1 MLREATFG
9 LVNGDLSR
17 RQFLVLTKAA
27 GVSAAAAGQL
37 AGAASAQNAD
47 VDALPP
53 GGNFMTLKN
62 ATGGKI
68 TCETLRAWGVTHV
81 FGNTGA
87 YEAGLVDA
95 LVDYPDIQYVLGLH
109 EGPVVAMADGFAR
122 ITGETSFVNVH
133 SITGAANALGLIV
146 NAYADNSPMV
156 ISVGFSASSGE
167 NIGVFTETAKVES
180 IAELYTKLSFRASN
194 PDNLAN
200 SLRRSLRL
208 AAATPPGPVFLGV
221 NADVW
226 SGKVP
231 KTRVIPA
238 ERSASAGPLHPGRE
252 DIEVAAAMLARA
264 RNPLLI
270 AGAELP
276 RWGGLKELASIA
288 DRLGAVVSGDTSSS
302 RSAMG
307 FPSHHPRY
315 LGAMRARI
323 GPTTPFDLVVLAG
336 ASRLSLARR
345 GHPLIPEQAQIV
357 EIGVR
362 EEHLSRGYPVDHL
375 IYADAR
381 LTLAGI
387 DKRLATMTLD
397 SALIEGRQRESEAL
411 KKKVREPIIATLQKV
426 WDDAPIAPERLAAEI
441 DRAIDPAAIVVTEG
455 VSSDRYIW
463 DYVQFDQ
470 ENGGR
475 RHLISSGGSLGWG
488 VGAAL
493 GAKFAAPNKS
503 VYALVG
509 DGSFQFGLQALW
521 TAQRHNKAIVVIIFN
536 NLAYQANRWA
546 IAGLDGRGAKTGRYI
561 GINLDDPA
569 IDHVAMASG
578 YGVEGERV
586 TDPANLA
593 AALARAVRTGNEGR
607 SFVLDVV
614 IAKRGPGADAAPWHE

>member
-1 MLREATFG
+1 MLRKAT
-9 LVNGDLSR
+9 LDLMNGDLSR
-17 RQFLVLTKAA
+17 RDFLVLTKAA
-27 GVSAAAAGQL
+27 GVSVAAASQL
-37 AGAASAQNAD
+37 VGAASANNAE
-47 VDALPP
+47 VEGLPL
-53 GGNFMTLKN
+53 GGDFITLKK

-68 TCETLRAWGVTHV
+68 TCETLRAWSVTHV

-87 YEAGLVDA
+87 YEAGFVDA

-122 ITGETSFVNVH
+122 VTGETSFVNVH

-146 NAYADNSPMV
+146 NAHADNSPIV

-167 NIGVFTETAKVES
+167 NLGVFTETAKVES

-194 PDNLAN
+194 RDNLAS

-208 AAATPPGPVFLGV
+208 ASATPPGPVFLGV

-226 SGKVP
+226 SGKIP
-231 KTRVIPA
+231 KARIIPA
-238 ERSASAGPLHPGRE
+238 QRSAPAGPIHPGQD
-252 DIEVAAAMLARA
+252 DIERAAEMLARA

-276 RWGGLKELASIA
+276 RWGGLKELAAIA

-307 FPSHHPRY
+307 FPSDHPRY
-315 LGAMRARI
+315 LGAMFKRI
-323 GPTTPFDLVVLAG
+323 DPSTPFDLVVLAG

-345 GHPLIPEQAQIV
+345 GHPLIPEQAQII

-381 LTLAGI
+381 TTLAGI
-387 DKRLATMTLD
+387 DQHLSTMTLD
-397 SALIEGRQRESEAL
+397 LALIERRSREGEAL
-411 KKKVREPIIATLQKV
+411 KKKTRAPIAATLQKV
-426 WDDAPIAPERLAAEI
+426 WDDAPIAPERLASEI
-441 DRAIDPAAIVVTEG
+441 DRVIDPAAIVVTEG
-455 VSSDRYIW
+455 VTSDRYIW
-463 DYVQFDQ
+463 EHVKFDQ

-488 VGAAL
+488 VGAAV
-493 GAKFAAPNKS
+493 GAKFGAPDRS

-546 IAGLDGRGAKTGRYI
+546 IAGLDGRGAKTGRYV
-561 GINLDDPA
+561 GINIDDPA

-578 YGVEGERV
+578 YGVAGERV
-586 TDPANLA
+586 TEPGDIA
-593 AALARAVRTGNEGR
+593 AALARASSASREGQ
-607 SFVLDVV
+607 SYVLDVV
-614 IAKRGPGADAAPWHE
+614 IAKRGPGADAEPWHE

>member
-17 RQFLVLTKAA
+17 CQFLVLTKAA
-27 GVSAAAAGQL
+27 GVSAAAASQL
-37 AGAASAQNAD
+37 VGAASAQNAD
-47 VDALPP
+47 IAALPP
-53 GGNFMTLKN
+53 GGDFITLKN

-68 TCETLRAWGVTHV
+68 TCETLRAWGVSHV

-87 YEAGLVDA
+87 YEAGFVDA

-109 EGPVVAMADGFAR
+109 EGPVVAMADGYAR
-122 ITGETSFVNVH
+122 ITGKTAFVNVH

-146 NAYADNSPMV
+146 NAHADNSPMV

-167 NIGVFTETAKVES
+167 NLGVFTETAKVEA

-194 PDNLAN
+194 PNNLAT

-208 AAATPPGPVFLGV
+208 ASATPPGPVFLGV

-226 SGKVP
+226 SGKIA
-231 KTRVIPA
+231 KTRIIPA
-238 ERSASAGPLHPGRE
+238 ARSAPAGPLHPGE
-252 DIEVAAAMLARA
+252 DDIERAAAMLARA
-264 RNPLLI
+264 RNPLLV

-276 RWGGLKELASIA
+276 RWGGLNELAAIA

-307 FPSHHPRY
+307 FASSHPRY
-315 LGAMRARI
+315 LGAMRGRI
-323 GPTTPFDLVVLAG
+323 RPQTAFDVVVLAG

-345 GHPLIPEQAQIV
+345 GHPLIPERAQII

-362 EEHLSRGYPVDHL
+362 EEHLARGYPVDHL

-387 DKRLATMTLD
+387 DQRLSAMTLD
-397 SALIEGRQRESEAL
+397 DAVIERRRREGEAL
-411 KKKVREPIIATLQKV
+411 KAKVRAPIIESLQKV

-441 DRAIDPAAIVVTEG
+441 DRAIEPAAIVVTEG

-463 DYVQFDQ
+463 DHVQFDQ
-470 ENGGR
+470 DNGGR

-546 IAGLDGRGAKTGRYI
+546 IAGLKGRGAKTGRYI

-586 TDPANLA
+586 SEPGELT
-593 AALARAVRTGNEGR
+593 AALARAVRAGSEGR
-607 SFVLDVV
+607 SYVLDVV
-614 IAKRGPGADAAPWHE
+614 IAKRGPGADAAAWHE

>member
-27 GVSAAAAGQL
+27 GVSAAAASQL
-37 AGAASAQNAD
+37 VGAASAQNAD
-47 VDALPP
+47 IDALPP
-53 GGNFMTLKN
+53 GGEFITLKN
-62 ATGGKI
+62 ATGGEI
-68 TCETLRAWGVTHV
+68 TCETLRAWGVSHV

-87 YEAGLVDA
+87 YEAGFVDA

-109 EGPVVAMADGFAR
+109 EGPLVAMADGYAR
-122 ITGETSFVNVH
+122 VTGKTAFVNVH
-133 SITGAANALGLIV
+133 SVTGAANALGLIV
-146 NAYADNSPMV
+146 NAHADNSPMV
-156 ISVGFSASSGE
+156 ISVGFSASNGE
-167 NIGVFTETAKVES
+167 NLGVFTETAKVES

-194 PDNLAN
+194 RDNLAT
-200 SLRRSLRL
+200 SLRRSMRM
-208 AAATPPGPVFLGV
+208 ASATPPGPVFLGV

-226 SGKVP
+226 SGKTA
-231 KTRVIPA
+231 KARIIPA
-238 ERSASAGPLHPGRE
+238 ARSAPAGPIHPGSD
-252 DIEVAAAMLARA
+252 DIERAAAMLARA
-264 RNPLLI
+264 RNPLFV

-276 RWGGLKELASIA
+276 RWGGLKELAAIA

-307 FPSHHPRY
+307 FASNHPRY

-323 GPTTPFDLVVLAG
+323 RPETPFDLVVLAG

-345 GHPLIPEQAQIV
+345 GHPLIPEQAQII

-381 LTLAGI
+381 LALAGI
-387 DKRLATMTLD
+387 DQRLSAMPLD
-397 SALIEGRQRESEAL
+397 GALIERRRHEGEAL
-411 KKKVREPIIATLQKV
+411 KQKLREPIIETLRKV
-426 WDDAPIAPERLAAEI
+426 WDDVPIAPERLAAEI
-441 DRAIDPAAIVVTEG
+441 DRAMDPDAIVVTEG

-463 DYVQFDQ
+463 DHVQFDQ
-470 ENGGR
+470 DNGGR

-493 GAKFAAPNKS
+493 GAKFAAPSKS

-521 TAQRHNKAIVVIIFN
+521 TAQRHNKVIVVIIFN
-536 NLAYQANRWA
+536 NRAYQANRWA
-546 IAGLDGRGAKTGRYI
+546 IAGLKGRGAKTGRYI

-586 TDPANLA
+586 TDPGDLA
-593 AALARAVRTGNEGR
+593 AALARAVRAGSEGR